1 MSLASHQTSSDRFCG
16 VKACYLDRSLTRA
29 IQENR
34 ITQTDADLILA
45 FIAERRITANIS
57 VKRSHK
63 IASSL
68 VTIRR
73 FVPPYSEL
81 TQHTL
86 YAGIDKIQSGISAR
100 DREFSRNT
108 KIDLIAII
116 KQFTMWL
123 VDNGEI
129 TISEKKIKAI
139 KSPKKL
145 PVKTASDLLTADEIQ
160 ALVAACK
167 TSRDR
172 AMIITMYEGG
182 FRVGEIGLMKW
193 SSLKID
199 GTGVVINVTFKTGKP
214 RYIRLV
220 MAKEHLIKWKSD
232 YPEDITEE
240 SLVFLNERYQP
251 MTHAAV
257 SRQLGR
263 LAQRAGITKH
273 LTPHIFRHSRI
284 THLIQQGVN
293 ESVIKLM
300 MWGSVDSKMFIN
312 YAHLTG
318 KDIDREICKLYGIE
332 PTTTQV
338 TGDTLEP
345 RICPHCREMNSPS
358 SKYCHICGEDLS
370 GDGERSSDWLSDYL
384 LEHPDLLINFLKRYS
399 PNT

>member
-16 VKACYLDRSLTRA
+16 VKTCYLDRSLSRA

-34 ITQTDADLILA
+34 ITQADANLILA

-57 VKRSHK
+57 VKRSQK

-86 YAGIDKIQSGISAR
+86 YSGIDRIQSGISAR
-100 DREFSRNT
+100 EKEFSRNT

-116 KQFTMWL
+116 KQFSIWL

-129 TISEKKIKAI
+129 HIPEKKIKAI

-145 PVKTASDLLTADEIQ
+145 PVKTASDLLTADEVQ
-160 ALVAACK
+160 ALVSACR

-182 FRVGEIGLMKW
+182 FRVGEIGLMRW
-193 SSLKID
+193 GALKID

-220 MAKEHLIKWKSD
+220 MSKEHLIKWKSD
-232 YPEDITEE
+232 YPEEITEE
-240 SLVFLNERYQP
+240 SLVFLNERRQP

-263 LAQRAGITKH
+263 LSERAGITKH

-284 THLIQQGVN
+284 THLIQQGVS

-300 MWGSVDSKMFIN
+300 MWGSIDSKMFIN

-318 KDIDREICKLYGIE
+318 TDIDREIYRLYGIE
-332 PTTTQV
+332 PAVAQV
-338 TGDTLEP
+338 TGKSLEP
-345 RICPHCREMNSPS
+345 RVCPHCHEMNSPVS
-358 SKYCHICGEDLS
+358 AYCHLCGQALDEPAQCSADEFAEYILGHRDLI
-370 GDGERSSDWLSDYL
+370 
-384 LEHPDLLINFLKRYS
+384 INFLNRHSGKQ
-399 PNT
+399 